1 MVETA
6 NPKVMAALEN
16 KIAKLA
22 DEKLLLTDKLSKAA
36 IRTAHWTKL
45 SNYCEI
51 TQQSIG
57 IYAKTDRYL

>member
-22 DEKLLLTDKLSKAA
+22 DEKLLLTDKLSQSNKLKSTLDVVIKLLRKYPA
-36 IRTAHWTKL
+36 IH
-45 SNYCEI
+45 
-51 TQQSIG
+51 
-57 IYAKTDRYL
+57 